1 MLLIGF
7 GIKIPLVPLHT
18 WLPDAYVEASHQ
30 WRFSWWRT
38 GKTRNL
44 WLGTIRFGCFGN
56 LGAPGLAILGA
67 ISAVYG
73 ALTAI
78 AQKISAHGCL

>member
-18 WLPDAYVEASHQ
+18 WLPDAYVGLPTSGD
-30 WRFSWWRT
+30 SGWRT

-44 WLGTIRFGCFGN
+44 WLD
-56 LGAPGLAILGA
+56 
-67 ISAVYG
+67 SV
-73 ALTAI
+73 
-78 AQKISAHGCL
+78 